1 MKRFGWIVVATVA
14 VVVAVVAVKLSLS
27 GHGMPKLLGTLS
39 LAQSV
44 AGSDARVLVNKM
56 HGRAI
61 TPQDNVVGTYKGDD
75 GSATLYVSYYP
86 SADSARNV
94 ARAMAHRIEAGIGPF
109 EHFRTFAEG
118 RDPVFM
124 CLGLGQAHFFFVCND
139 RLYWLASDIG
149 VAEVALNQLR
159 KEACQQ

>member
-1 MKRFGWIVVATVA
+1 
-14 VVVAVVAVKLSLS
+14 
-27 GHGMPKLLGTLS
+27 MPKLLGTLS

-94 ARAMAHRIEAGIGPF
+94 ARAMAHRIEAGIGPY